1 MRFLSNINR
10 DLEAHIIQLNDKLSH
25 LETELKESVSS
36 NLSLNEKLSEMH
48 ATSKE
53 RFYLQQDVENLRK
66 DIEKQKFIHQQGL
79 FYRILY

>member
-1 MRFLSNINR
+1 
-10 DLEAHIIQLNDKLSH
+10 